1 MLTDYDLV
9 QELPGQKLHLVP
21 DTNGRITDTAICGRR
36 NHKRGAWQRSLM
48 IDLDFYC
55 ICRNC
60 LRVKAARQK
69 KEQQHEHGS

>member
-1 MLTDYDLV
+1 MV
-9 QELPGQKLHLVP
+9 PGSAPSANVP
-21 DTNGRITDTAICGRR
+21 SAFAANAADTAICGRR

-69 KEQQHEHGS
+69 KEQQHAHGS